1 MSAMSTGSAATRE
14 PTLVAL
20 VRHGESQANSEGRIG
35 GHGPT
40 PLTDLG
46 HQQAQATAQILA
58 RDLRPT
64 VLVSSDLLRARQ
76 TAAPLAALSG
86 LEVAFDPR
94 WRERSLG
101 VMDNLPFTEI
111 AERYPDDW
119 RRLRARDP
127 LACPPGGETL
137 DQVFARVS
145 AAIEDLVAAHPGG
158 RVVVVSHGLAIFH
171 ALAHIF
177 GLGSP
182 GQGLRISGVVGNCS
196 VSTFEHHPNGHWR
209 FQAINDRAHLQD
221 PGRDLGQYPG

>member
-1 MSAMSTGSAATRE
+1 M
-14 PTLVAL
+14 VAL
-20 VRHGESQANSEGRIG
+20 VRHGESDANSEGRIS

-40 PLTDLG
+40 PLTELG
-46 HQQAQATAQILA
+46 HQQARATAQALV

-64 VLVSSDLLRARQ
+64 ALVSSDLPRARQ
-76 TAAPLAALSG
+76 TMAPLAELSG

-101 VMDNLPFTEI
+101 VMDNLRFTEI

-119 RRLRARDP
+119 ERLRTRDP
-127 LACPPGGETL
+127 LACPPGGESQ
-137 DQVFARVS
+137 DHVFARVS
-145 AAIEDLVAAHPGG
+145 AAIEDLVADHAGG

-182 GQGLRISGVVGNCS
+182 GKGLRIFGVVGNCS
-196 VSTFEHHPNGHWR
+196 VSTFAHHHDGHWR
-209 FQAINDRAHLQD
+209 FLAVNDRAHL
-221 PGRDLGQYPG
+221 R